1 MSSNTFLLIAD
12 SFYESNNFKLILKS
26 IALYYDVL
34 SRMNEILHINN
45 FVIVNLGMKGIILNL
60 TLFRCK
66 CIVIKEHIC

>member
-34 SRMNEILHINN
+34 SRIDLLHINN